1 MLRPL
6 AGPEDCLD
14 VIGRRAPQQQCAAIP
29 TTSMSRLTGQSLDHE
44 KPSCELPG
52 AVAPVS
58 ATTTWWKAKN
68 FSFSSDFFQ
77 NQVTLD
83 CDLQAPS
90 QKNDE
95 RLAGQVA
102 HPRPVRFLRHTYD
115 VSILMLVADELAGMS
130 VR

>member
-1 MLRPL
+1 MYLNTQKH
-6 AGPEDCLD
+6 ATEKEPERS
-14 VIGRRAPQQQCAAIP
+14 V
-29 TTSMSRLTGQSLDHE
+29 TSVSRLTGQFLDHE

-58 ATTTWWKAKN
+58 ATTNWWKAKN
-68 FSFSSDFFQ
+68 FSFSFDFFQ

-95 RLAGQVA
+95 RLAGQVV
-102 HPRPVRFLRHTYD
+102 HPW
-115 VSILMLVADELAGMS
+115 SILLDGGPPAGNNATCFGS
-130 VR
+130 R

>member
-1 MLRPL
+1 
-6 AGPEDCLD
+6 
-14 VIGRRAPQQQCAAIP
+14 
-29 TTSMSRLTGQSLDHE
+29 LTGQSLDHE

-58 ATTTWWKAKN
+58 ATTNWWKAKN
-68 FSFSSDFFQ
+68 FSFSFDFFQ

-102 HPRPVRFLRHTYD
+102 HPGVSTVMHGGHGSAPGAQNNGIDRETAFRAAKLRLAEESEKRFWT
-115 VSILMLVADELAGMS
+115 ADERG
-130 VR
+130 

>member
-1 MLRPL
+1 
-6 AGPEDCLD
+6 
-14 VIGRRAPQQQCAAIP
+14 
-29 TTSMSRLTGQSLDHE
+29 MSRLTGQSLDHE

-58 ATTTWWKAKN
+58 ATTNWWKAKN
-68 FSFSSDFFQ
+68 FSFSFDFFQ

-102 HPRPVRFLRHTYD
+102 HLLHIFRPEYRVILQSD
-115 VSILMLVADELAGMS
+115 VWFFSTHEETF
-130 VR
+130 

>member
-1 MLRPL
+1 
-6 AGPEDCLD
+6 
-14 VIGRRAPQQQCAAIP
+14 
-29 TTSMSRLTGQSLDHE
+29 MSHLTGQSLDHE

-58 ATTTWWKAKN
+58 ATTNWWKAKN
-68 FSFSSDFFQ
+68 FSFSFDFFQ

-102 HPRPVRFLRHTYD
+102 HPG
-115 VSILMLVADELAGMS
+115 VSTLMHGGHGSAPGA
-130 VR
+130 

>member
-1 MLRPL
+1 
-6 AGPEDCLD
+6 
-14 VIGRRAPQQQCAAIP
+14 
-29 TTSMSRLTGQSLDHE
+29 MSRLTGQSLDHE

-52 AVAPVS
+52 AVAPGS
-58 ATTTWWKAKN
+58 ATTNWWNAKN
-68 FSFSSDFFQ
+68 FSFSFDFFQ

-102 HPRPVRFLRHTYD
+102 HPRPDFR
-115 VSILMLVADELAGMS
+115 IELQMS
-130 VR
+130 GPAVGYHEQSAME